1 MTEERLSFTNSRG
14 NTLAGV
20 LHHPAESR
28 VQRGAVI
35 LCHGMES
42 DKNSEKLIF
51 LSRALAQAGVAA
63 LRFDF
68 SYAGE
73 SSGNFEELT
82 CSGEVE
88 DLRAAYDLM
97 QERYPGKIAIL
108 GSSLGGTVALLF
120 AAQQPQVAALAT
132 LAAPLR
138 PEDFPKR
145 MLTPAQ
151 LQQWRAQGYTFFNRR
166 RLNVTLLE
174 DLDRIDVVT
183 AAKKVR
189 CPALI
194 LHGDADKVVPI
205 EEAYELYGCLMG
217 PSAYLFSQAPIIAC
231 LIQL

>member
-1 MTEERLSFTNSRG
+1 MD
-14 NTLAGV
+14 
-20 LHHPAESR
+20 
-28 VQRGAVI
+28 
-35 LCHGMES
+35 S
-42 DKNSEKLIF
+42 DKNSAKLVF

-68 SYAGE
+68 SFAGA
-73 SSGNFEELT
+73 SSGRFENIT
-82 CSGEVE
+82 CSGEVD

-97 QERYPGKIAIL
+97 QERYPGKIAIF

-120 AAQQPQVAALAT
+120 AAQQPRVAALAT

-145 MLTPAQ
+145 ILTPTQ
-151 LQQWRAQGYTFFNRR
+151 LQQWRVQGFTIYNHR

-174 DLDRIDVVT
+174 DLDRIDVVD

-194 LHGDADKVVPI
+194 LHGDGDAIVPV
-205 EEAYELYGCLMG
+205 EEAHELHDCLTGVKRLSILTGADHRLSEPAMMQQVMAEALAWLTEHVG
-217 PSAYLFSQAPIIAC
+217 
-231 LIQL
+231 